1 MLCGK
6 ALTSWGPHWFPGETV
21 PVWEPQGG
29 ATDGGLLSRDG
40 TGNGVWT
47 HCWGAWFILRC
58 GEGVDMGVK
67 SLLSLLRNRAV
78 FWLKTV
84 FFVSVFIWLF
94 FVFACLCLADHQGG
108 WGLQLPPDSW
118 ADVSLDDKTHKS
130 VSQSEQSRPKDAL
143 NSEKGLQ
150 SAHFPKFPPNL
161 WLCCC
166 CSGTQLCP
174 TLCDTL
180 NCSNPGLPVS
190 HHLPEFSQ
198 VHVHWID
205 DAIQASHP
213 LLPSSPFAF
222 NLSQHHGLFQ
232 WVCCLHQVAK
242 VLSFSISPFNEYS
255 GLISW
260 LLGS

>member
-108 WGLQLPPDSW
+108 PIANTGPPWSHSCHQYTRE
-118 ADVSLDDKTHKS
+118 AGFRILIV
-130 VSQSEQSRPKDAL
+130 
-143 NSEKGLQ
+143 
-150 SAHFPKFPPNL
+150 NL
-161 WLCCC
+161 WFR
-166 CSGTQLCP
+166 P
-174 TLCDTL
+174 L
-180 NCSNPGLPVS
+180 NCN
-190 HHLPEFSQ
+190 
-198 VHVHWID
+198 
-205 DAIQASHP
+205 
-213 LLPSSPFAF
+213 
-222 NLSQHHGLFQ
+222 
-232 WVCCLHQVAK
+232 
-242 VLSFSISPFNEYS
+242 VL
-255 GLISW
+255 
-260 LLGS
+260 